1 MIPIDSN
8 GVALIP
14 IETHSA
20 AGTAV
25 VASFDTKGYNR
36 ANIYLMGRNNSAASS
51 GFVSS
56 IILAESDTA
65 TSYSSQTAIAA
76 FTGGTATSTS
86 VGFVID
92 KTGTASHHRV
102 AELQIDLRKRKRYL
116 SLYVATD
123 QGETNWTSGIAV
135 FGRPEQSKDTVTN
148 KVITNLEETAECS
161 IGNVVTG

>member
-1 MIPIDSN
+1 MIPIDAS

-14 IETHSA
+14 ITTHSA
-20 AGTAV
+20 AGTSV
-25 VASFDTKGYNR
+25 VGTFDTKGYDR

-56 IILAESDTA
+56 IILAEHDTD
-65 TSYSSQTAIAA
+65 TSYSNQAAIAA

-102 AELQIDLRKRKRYL
+102 AELQIDLKKRKRYL

-123 QGETNWTSGIAV
+123 QGQTNWTTGIAL
-135 FGRPEQSKDTVTN
+135 FSRAKESKDTAAK
-148 KVITNLEETAECS
+148 KVITNLNSTAETK

>member
-1 MIPIDSN
+1 MIPIDAS
-8 GVALIP
+8 GVSLIP
-14 IETHSA
+14 ITTHSA
-20 AGTAV
+20 AGTSV
-25 VASFDTKGYNR
+25 VGAWDTKGYNR

-56 IILAESDTA
+56 IILAEHDTD
-65 TSYSSQTAIAA
+65 TSYSNQTAIKA

-116 SLYVATD
+116 SLYVVTD
-123 QGETNWTSGIAV
+123 QGQTNWVSGIAL
-135 FGRPEQSKDTVTN
+135 FSRAEDSKDTAAE
-148 KVITNLEETAECS
+148 KVRNNLINTTEVK